1 MSGTSTISR
10 YHNPELTV
18 LVARPQEPREV
29 KNAIMRNLQGRLY
42 AKLNE
47 NYKD

>member
-29 KNAIMRNLQGRLY
+29 KNAIMRNLQGRLC